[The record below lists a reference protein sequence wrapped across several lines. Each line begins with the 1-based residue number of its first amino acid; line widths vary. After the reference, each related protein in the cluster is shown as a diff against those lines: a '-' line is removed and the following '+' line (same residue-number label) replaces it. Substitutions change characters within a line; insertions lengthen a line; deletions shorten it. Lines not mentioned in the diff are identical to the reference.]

1 MSVRDLCWMSARD
14 LAGMIRRREISPVEV
29 TDAVLDRI
37 DAINPKINAYC
48 TVAGDQAREAARAAE
63 QAVARGADRAALGP
77 LHGVPYS
84 LKDLTPTRGIRTT
97 MGSKI
102 FEHYVPEEDA
112 ILVERLRGAGAIL
125 LGKTNT
131 PEFGCK
137 PFTDNRVFGATCN
150 PWALDRSPGGSSG
163 GAAAAVASGLG
174 PLAEGSDLAGSIRHP
189 AAWCGVVGFKPSQGR
204 VARYPNVTGWNA
216 MSMNGPI
223 TRTVADAALMFS
235 VMTGPDP
242 RDPLALPHT
251 GEDWARLADGA
262 DIRGLRVAWTPDLG
276 GAAPMDRGVAA
287 VSEAAARRFEELGAR
302 VETASPEIGNISE
315 PFLALNAV
323 GRIAGT
329 GKYLAQWRD
338 QMDPYLVRRLDLGNS
353 LTPADIARAET
364 ERTAYHHRL
373 RRFFE
378 RYDLLLL
385 PTTAVAA
392 TPLDA
397 PLPDEIAGRRITQHI
412 DMLLPTF
419 AFNFSAH
426 PAITVPC
433 GFTDGGLPVGLQIA
447 AGWRQDARV
456 LTAAAA
462 FEAAFPWTDRRPTL
476 GLTRAKD
483 APAIMKF
490 TPAADRL
497 D

>member
-1 MSVRDLCWMSARD
+1 MSAELCWTSARD
-14 LAGMIRRREISPVEV
+14 LAGLIRRKAASPVEV
-29 TDAVLDRI
+29 VDAVLERI
-37 DAINPKINAYC
+37 DRVNPAVNAYC
-48 TVAGDQAREAARAAE
+48 TVTAEQAREAARAAE
-63 QAVARGADRAALGP
+63 QAVARGANLGP

-102 FEHYVPEEDA
+102 FEHQVPEEDA
-112 ILVERLRGAGAIL
+112 LLVERLRAAGAIL
-125 LGKTNT
+125 TGKTNT

-137 PFTDNRVFGATCN
+137 PFTDNRIFGATRN
-150 PWALDRSPGGSSG
+150 PWARDRSAGGSSG

-174 PLAEGSDLAGSIRHP
+174 PLAEGSDLAGSIRQP
-189 AAWCGVVGFKPSQGR
+189 AAWCGIVGFKPSQGR
-204 VARYPNVTGWNA
+204 VARYPNAAGWNA

-262 DIRGLRVAWTPDLG
+262 QVRGLRAAWTPDLG
-276 GAAPMDRGVAA
+276 GAAAVDRGVAA
-287 VSEAAARRFEELGAR
+287 VCEAAAKRFAELGAR
-302 VETASPEIGNISE
+302 VEPASPEIGSITE
-315 PFLALNAV
+315 PFLALNAAV
-323 GRIAGT
+323 RIAT
-329 GKYLAQWRD
+329 VGKYLDRWRD
-338 QMDPYLVRRLDLGNS
+338 QMDPILVRRLDLGRS
-353 LTPADIARAET
+353 LTPADIGRAEV
-364 ERTAYHHRL
+364 ERTAYHQRL

-378 RYDLLLL
+378 GYDLLLL

-397 PLPDEIAGRRITQHI
+397 PMPAEIAGRRIAQHI

-419 AFNFSAH
+419 AFNFSAY

-433 GFTDGGLPVGLQIA
+433 GFTDEGLPVGLQIV
-447 AGWRQDARV
+447 AGWQQDARV

-462 FEAAFPWTDRRPTL
+462 FEGAFPWADRRPPV
-476 GLTRAKD
+476 G
-483 APAIMKF
+483 
-490 TPAADRL
+490 
-497 D
+497 

>member
-1 MSVRDLCWMSARD
+1 MNTELCWTSATE
-14 LAGMIRRREISPVEV
+14 LAGLIRRKAVSPVEV
-29 TDAVLDRI
+29 VDAVLERI
-37 DAINPKINAYC
+37 ERVNPSINAYV
-48 TVAGDQAREAARAAE
+48 TVTAEAARAAARAAE
-63 QAVARGADRAALGP
+63 AAVARGDVLGP

-112 ILVERLRGAGAIL
+112 ILVERIRAAGAIL

-137 PFTDNRVFGATCN
+137 PFTDNRLFGATRN
-150 PWALDRSPGGSSG
+150 PWVRDRSSGGSSG
-163 GAAAAVASGLG
+163 GAAAAVAAGLG
-174 PLAEGSDLAGSIRHP
+174 PLAEGSDLAGSIRQP
-189 AAWCGVVGFKPSQGR
+189 AAWCGAVGFKPSQGR
-204 VARYPNVTGWNA
+204 VARYPSAAAWNA

-242 RDPLALPHT
+242 RDPLALPPT

-262 DIRGLRVAWTPDLG
+262 QVRGLRVAWTPDLG
-276 GAAPMDRGVAA
+276 GAAAVDRRLAA
-287 VSEAAARRFEELGAR
+287 ICEAAAKRFEELGAH
-302 VETASPEIGNISE
+302 VEPASPEIGAIAE
-315 PFLALNAV
+315 PFLAINAAI
-323 GRIAGT
+323 RLASY
-329 GKYLAQWRD
+329 GKYLPQWRSE
-338 QMDPYLVRRLDLGNS
+338 MDPVLVRRLDLGLS
-353 LTPADIARAET
+353 LTAADVGRAEA

-378 RYDLLLL
+378 RYDLVLL
-385 PTTAVAA
+385 PTTAVTA
-392 TPLDA
+392 TPLDD
-397 PLPDEIAGRRITQHI
+397 PLPAEISGRPMAQHI
-412 DMLLPTF
+412 DMLLPTY
-419 AFNFSAH
+419 AFNFSAY

-433 GFTDGGLPVGLQIA
+433 GFGDDGLPVGLQIA

-462 FEAAFPWTDRRPTL
+462 FEAASPSADRRPPV
-476 GLTRAKD
+476 G
-483 APAIMKF
+483 
-490 TPAADRL
+490 
-497 D
+497 

>member
-1 MSVRDLCWMSARD
+1 MNAELCWTPACE
-14 LAGMIRRREISPVEV
+14 LAGLIRRKALSPVDAV
-29 TDAVLDRI
+29 DAVLERI
-37 DAINPKINAYC
+37 ERINPAVNAYV
-48 TVAGDQAREAARAAE
+48 TVTAERAREAARAAE
-63 QAVARGADRAALGP
+63 SAVARGATLGP

-102 FEHYVPEEDA
+102 FEHHVPDEDA
-112 ILVERLRGAGAIL
+112 VLVERLRAAGAIL

-137 PFTDNRVFGATCN
+137 PFTDNRIFGATRN
-150 PWALDRSPGGSSG
+150 PWRSDRSAGGSSG
-163 GAAAAVASGLG
+163 GAAAAVAAGLG
-174 PLAEGSDLAGSIRHP
+174 PLAEGSDLAGSIRQP

-204 VARYPNVTGWNA
+204 VARYPNAAGWNA

-235 VMTGPDP
+235 VMAGPDP

-262 DIRGLRVAWTPDLG
+262 GVRGLRAAWTPDLG
-276 GAAPMDRGVAA
+276 GAAAVDRGVAA
-287 VSEAAARRFEELGAR
+287 VCEAAAKRFADLGAG
-302 VETASPEIGNISE
+302 VEPASPEIGKITE
-315 PFLALNAV
+315 PFLALNAAV
-323 GRIAGT
+323 RIAT
-329 GKYLAQWRD
+329 VGKYLEQWRD
-338 QMDPYLVRRLDLGNS
+338 QMDPRLVRRLDLGYH
-353 LTPADIARAET
+353 LTPADIGRAEV
-364 ERTAYHHRL
+364 ERTAYHQRL

-397 PLPDEIAGRRITQHI
+397 LMPSEIAGRPITQHI

-419 AFNFSAH
+419 AFNFSAY

-433 GFTDGGLPVGLQIA
+433 GVTDEGLPVGLQIV
-447 AGWRQDARV
+447 AGWQQDARV
-456 LTAAAA
+456 LSAAAA
-462 FEAAFPWTDRRPTL
+462 YEAAAPWMDRRPPV
-476 GLTRAKD
+476 G
-483 APAIMKF
+483 
-490 TPAADRL
+490 
-497 D
+497 